1 MKFLDNRC
9 HRAESSLLKD
19 EKREVPTNVRN
30 FKNNNSSLFLLKK
43 KANIKGW
50 IKSSDSLDLVYD
62 IFNEATIR
70 PRN

>member
-43 KANIKGW
+43 KGQHKRVDKIK
-50 IKSSDSLDLVYD
+50 
-62 IFNEATIR
+62 
-70 PRN
+70 